1 MIHPADFARIM
12 AKPSPKPRVRVKVS
26 LQTGEMSFVVK
37 PGDFIEVT
45 PCRS

>member
-1 MIHPADFARIM
+1 MSPAAFARII
-12 AKPSPKPRVRVKVS
+12 AKPAPKPRIRVKVS
-26 LQTGEMSFVVK
+26 LRTGAMTFDVK

>member
-1 MIHPADFARIM
+1 MIQPTDFARIM

-37 PGDFIEVT
+37 PGDFIEVEAQ
-45 PCRS
+45 